1 MQPVYFVKNIHVFVQ
16 FPMQDISLL
25 LFDSEPEEGIQNVK
39 LSDPKIVK
47 KAGTQCQSS
56 KTQFSISDE
65 KNKIVKVNN
74 TIKEER
80 IEKSKHENALLIPD
94 SDDDTLSKSRDSH
107 VITICL
113 AKVDRLHHQEETL
126 EMEPFGL
133 TKLRSLPCQ
142 ILERSTRWTR
152 SSRKRIRDS

>member
-1 MQPVYFVKNIHVFVQ
+1 
-16 FPMQDISLL
+16 MQDIALL

-47 KAGTQCQSS
+47 KAVTQCQSS

-65 KNKIVKVNN
+65 ENKIVKVNN
-74 TIKEER
+74 TTKEER
-80 IEKSKHENALLIPD
+80 IEKSKHENTLLIPD
-94 SDDDTLSKSRDSH
+94 SDEDTLSKNRDSH
-107 VITICL
+107 VIPLCP
-113 AKVDRLHHQEETL
+113 AKIDRLRHQEETL

-142 ILERSTRWTR
+142 ILERSTRWTK
-152 SSRKRIRDS
+152 SSRKRTRHS